1 MALVMIESGI
11 EAYSMA
17 AWTRILK
24 LEPEDAAEKIKDALK
39 AALDKRVHAY
49 NH

>member
-1 MALVMIESGI
+1 MALVMLESGI
-11 EAYSMA
+11 EAYSLA

-24 LEPEDAAEKIKDALK
+24 MEPNDAAQKIKDALK
-39 AALDKRVHAY
+39 ASLDKRIHTY